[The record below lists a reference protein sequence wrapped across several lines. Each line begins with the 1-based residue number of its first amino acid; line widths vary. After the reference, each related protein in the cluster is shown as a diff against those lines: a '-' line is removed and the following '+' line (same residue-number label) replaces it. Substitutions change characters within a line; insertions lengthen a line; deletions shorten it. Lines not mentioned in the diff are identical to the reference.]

1 MCPPYLVQYGV
12 KIMFYVFIFKD
23 EFISYVDKII
33 KEISS
38 SNYADIQK
46 VSQDSDKRI

>member
-1 MCPPYLVQYGV
+1 
-12 KIMFYVFIFKD
+12 MFYVFIFKD

-38 SNYADIQK
+38 FNYVDI
-46 VSQDSDKRI
+46 